1 MDSIGGNFDTVVKKI
16 ASFQDNLNLRYQLE
30 DQLENKIAQQHKELS
45 NTLYSLD
52 TAKKALE
59 QLDILKARN
68 NQLELLLDQNQLEN
82 QKIINRQSSE
92 LEEKLQ
98 IINSSN
104 ELI

>member
-16 ASFQDNLNLRYQLE
+16 ASFQENLILRYQLE
-30 DQLENKIAQQHKELS
+30 DQLENKITQQHKELS

-59 QLDILKARN
+59 QLDIFKARY

-92 LEEKLQ
+92 LEEKLE

-104 ELI
+104 QLI

>member
-16 ASFQDNLNLRYQLE
+16 ASFQENLILRYQLE
-30 DQLENKIAQQHKELS
+30 DQLENKITQQHKELS

-59 QLDILKARN
+59 QLDIFKARN

-92 LEEKLQ
+92 LEEKLE

-104 ELI
+104 QLI